1 MRVLLYVCLA
11 LVRRSEDPVV
21 DENVEVA
28 SVTPDAH
35 VQVVRGEGSALLEAK
50 DGEQCCGIPDAA
62 SANDL
67 LVCKAKTADECA
79 GEDVLVLDMAHCDRQ
94 DAPPCT
100 TDPVTTSG
108 EAESD
113 QELAEGESE
122 EDADAGV
129 GDSCDSSSPNSC
141 GEGLV
146 CSRGVCKYAAME
158 ICKPA
163 GWFSASR
170 CASHPYGS
178 GHKFQCKTHRT
189 WGDKRCCIPG
199 GSKHFGEAEHMLNEQ
214 RPLTQKQYEAAHPGR
229 VQTKDGKSI
238 KRESVEEPKAYL
250 TNYRTRRVPGQRFR
264 REIVPGTG
272 TMVLGKEKILL
283 TNACCSGWATYGRE
297 GVVHSSPAEQ
307 KAEKVWF
314 CGY

>member
-1 MRVLLYVCLA
+1 MRVLLYVCFA

-21 DENVEVA
+21 DEKVEVA

-67 LVCKAKTADECA
+67 LVCKARTADACS
-79 GEDVLVLDMAHCDRQ
+79 GEDVLALDMAHCVRQ
-94 DAPPCT
+94 DAPPCAL
-100 TDPVTTSG
+100 DPVTTSG

-122 EDADAGV
+122 QEADAGV
-129 GDSCDSSSPNSC
+129 GDSCDSSVPSSC
-141 GEGLV
+141 GDGLV
-146 CSRGVCKYAAME
+146 CSRDVCKYAAME
-158 ICKPA
+158 KCKPA

-170 CASHPYGS
+170 CASHPYGN
-178 GHKFQCKTHRT
+178 GHKFQCKTHRKL
-189 WGDKRCCIPG
+189 GDKRCCIPS
-199 GSKHFGEAEHMLNEQ
+199 GSKHIGEAGPMLAEQ
-214 RPLTQKQYEAAHPGR
+214 RPLTLKQYEAAHPGR
-229 VQTKDGKSI
+229 KQTKDGISI
-238 KRESVEEPKAYL
+238 QGIQLEEPKAYL
-250 TNYRTRRVPGQRFR
+250 TNYRTRRVQRFR

-272 TMVLGKEKILL
+272 TMVYGKQKVML
-283 TNACCSGWATYGRE
+283 TNACCSGWATYGRQ
-297 GVVHSSPAEQ
+297 GVLTSSPAEQ